1 MGSLEVSEEELPS
14 PKGVERKHG
23 ENVTQ
28 EMGTK
33 QVVTDE
39 VQHKHIED
47 VVDEVEWVGKVQLD
61 YKELLLYGYYPT
73 SNIWYLGYF
82 ADVAEA
88 DDDLDKTPDGMGTQN
103 GVECVF
109 FVSYSCWTIQTH
121 IFGVDAV
128 SDMDY

>member
-61 YKELLLYGYYPT
+61 YKEPLLYGYYPT
-73 SNIWYLGYF
+73 S
-82 ADVAEA
+82 
-88 DDDLDKTPDGMGTQN
+88 
-103 GVECVF
+103 
-109 FVSYSCWTIQTH
+109 
-121 IFGVDAV
+121 
-128 SDMDY
+128 

>member
-14 PKGVERKHG
+14 LKGVERKHG

-61 YKELLLYGYYPT
+61 YTESLLYGYYPT
-73 SNIWYLGYF
+73 S
-82 ADVAEA
+82 
-88 DDDLDKTPDGMGTQN
+88 
-103 GVECVF
+103 
-109 FVSYSCWTIQTH
+109 
-121 IFGVDAV
+121 
-128 SDMDY
+128 